1 MSFRRFARPAAG
13 ILALA
18 LAACSDGPTGPTT
31 RGIPRAPS
39 FVVVD
44 GIDGPDLVI
53 SQVYGGGGNTG
64 APVRNDFIELF
75 NRSGT
80 AINASSVSVWY
91 ASSSGTSW
99 ARVATLSGSIAPGGY
114 YLIQLGGGATG
125 VALPTPNATGTTL
138 MSATAGK
145 VLLTTSTFTPPAA
158 ACPTGVDVLDRVGY
172 GSTNCG
178 TTWLGNTATLSNT
191 TAALRVNAGCRWT
204 GNPSADFTD
213 GAPSPRNGAS
223 PTTTCGTTGP
233 VITALDIAP
242 DGGTIAVDATL
253 ALVATASAGAT
264 TVPSAV
270 TWVSRAPTVAIVS
283 PAGTVTGIG
292 AGSAIV
298 VATTPNGVADSV
310 TVVVNAPPP
319 PPPTEV
325 FISQVYGG
333 GGNSGA
339 PFLNDY
345 VELFNR
351 GTTAV
356 DLTGWAVQ
364 ITGATGTAWQVTPL
378 TGTIQP
384 GRYYLVQQAAGA
396 NAAAPALPTP
406 QATGGVAMSSTA
418 GKVVLTRTTTALAI
432 ACPVGGAVVDRV
444 GYGTSS
450 DAAACAT
457 EWGGRTATLS
467 NTTAAFRVNDG
478 CVNTGR
484 GADDFTVLGPNP
496 RNASSARRD
505 CTQPAR
511 PQSAATIQITEL
523 MGDPANAESASWGE
537 WFEVQNTG
545 AAPVDLQG
553 WTIISGG
560 TSQPNH
566 VIAGSVVVPAGGAI
580 VLGRGSDPLRNGGVT
595 LAYNYFTGASTTI
608 WLEDRDF
615 LMIVDGAGARV
626 DSVAWTSLPR
636 GVTKALRPG
645 SPRTPNVDAEPWAF
659 SVGTFGDGDYGSPSA
674 ENTPLGATAPFVS
687 PNRISVSGRL
697 QTDVALPVGFEDQL
711 FATLRAPDNTA
722 ITTTFTWASLT
733 PAVATVDANG
743 VIRALAEG
751 TAVFRVTAADGT
763 GRNYALAMVNALAST
778 SASYGQN
785 AAFGEPVDGTPGD
798 DFIVRRREYITSWN
812 GARGIPNWVAYELN
826 ATQIVAG
833 QDRCDCFT
841 FDPQVEAGGF
851 PRYTTA
857 DYTGAA
863 TTAGF
868 GIDRGHLVRSFDR
881 TAGAADNAQ
890 TYYFSN
896 IIPQASDNNQG
907 PWAAFESFLG
917 DQARF
922 ADRDVYIVAGAS
934 GAQGT
939 VKDEGRITIPEWTW
953 KVALLLPRGQG
964 LSDVRR
970 ASDVVVRAV
979 VMPNRPGIRNNPWES
994 YEVTVDSLEALSGYD
1009 VLSLL
1014 PDPIEIAIESRT
1026 TAPTAVISGSLTG
1039 FEGAPVGFS
1048 GDASTDADGDALS
1061 FAWAFGDGAVGAGRD
1076 VLHTYANDG
1085 TYTVQLVVTDARGL
1099 ADTTTSTITVAN
1111 VAPTVGALERWS
1123 LFTGERYW
1131 TRFAVSDVGTAD
1143 QLTGTVDWGDG
1154 TAPQPVV
1161 LAPPFGTLDHTYGTP
1176 GTYTVIVR
1184 VSDGVATSES
1194 QVVLVV
1200 KPLIVGIEIVDEY
1213 LRWLGDNNQIPAGA
1227 VTELL
1232 SKAERVATL
1241 VRANDRSNARLAVI
1255 ALIEE
1260 LDTRIATG
1268 EVGFW
1273 DGRSMQGLLRRM
1285 QWVLETP

>member
-1 MSFRRFARPAAG
+1 MSFRRSALSAA
-13 ILALA
+13 ACVAVA
-18 LAACSDGPTGPTT
+18 LAACSDAPTGPLA
-31 RGIPRAPS
+31 RSAPRAPS
-39 FVVVD
+39 LVVVD

-64 APVRNDFIELF
+64 APLRNDFIELF
-75 NRSGT
+75 NRSST
-80 AINASSVSVWY
+80 AITASSVSVWY

-99 ARVATLSGSIAPGGY
+99 ARVATLSGSIAAGGY
-114 YLIQLGGGATG
+114 YLIQLGGGAAG
-125 VALPTPNATGTTL
+125 VLLPTPNATGTTL
-138 MSATAGK
+138 MSASSGK
-145 VLLTTSTFTPPAA
+145 VLLTTSTFTPPAT

-172 GSTNCG
+172 GGTNCG
-178 TTWLGNTATLSNT
+178 TTWLGNTATLTNT

-204 GNPSADFTD
+204 GNPSSDFTD

-223 PTTTCGTTGP
+223 ATTTCGSSGP

-242 DGGTIAVDATL
+242 DGGTINVDATL
-253 ALVATASAGAT
+253 SLVASALAGAT
-264 TVPSAV
+264 PVPSSV
-270 TWVSRAPTVAIVS
+270 TWVSRATSVAIVS
-283 PAGTVTGIG
+283 PAGTVTGVG
-292 AGSAIV
+292 AGSAVV

-319 PPPTEV
+319 PPPNEV

-364 ITGATGTAWQVTPL
+364 ITGATGTTWQVTPL
-378 TGTIQP
+378 TGSIEP

-396 NAAAPALPTP
+396 NAAAPPLPSP
-406 QATGGVAMSSTA
+406 QATGTVAMSSTA

-496 RNASSARRD
+496 RNPASTRRD
-505 CTQPAR
+505 CTQPDR
-511 PQSAATIQITEL
+511 PQSAATIEISEL

-537 WFEVQNTG
+537 WFEVRNSG
-545 AAPVDLQG
+545 ATSVDLQG

-566 VIAGSVVVPAGGAI
+566 VIASSVVVPAGGAV
-580 VLGRGSDPLRNGGVT
+580 VLGRGGDPLRNGGVT
-595 LAYNYFTGASTTI
+595 LAYNYFTGSATTI

-615 LMIVDGAGARV
+615 LMLVDGAGARV

-645 SPRTPNVDAEPWAF
+645 ASRTANLDAEPWAF
-659 SVGTFGDGDYGSPSA
+659 STGTFGDGDYGSPGLI
-674 ENTPLGATAPFVS
+674 NDPLGTVAPFVS
-687 PNRISVSGRL
+687 PNRISISGRL
-697 QTDVALPVGFEDQL
+697 QSDATLPVGFEDQL
-711 FATLRAPDNTA
+711 FASLRAPDNTT
-722 ITTTFTWASLT
+722 ITTTFTWSSLT
-733 PAVATVDANG
+733 PAIASVDANG

-763 GRNYALAMVNALAST
+763 ARNYALVMATASSST
-778 SASYGQN
+778 SARYGLN
-785 AAFGEPVDGTPGD
+785 AAFGEPADNTPGD
-798 DFIVRRREYITSWN
+798 DFIVRRREYVTSWN
-812 GARGIPNWVAYELN
+812 GPRGIPNWVAYNLN
-826 ATQIVAG
+826 ATQIVSG

-841 FDPQVEAGGF
+841 FDPAVEAGGF
-851 PRYTTA
+851 TRYTTA
-857 DYTGAA
+857 DYTGAGTA
-863 TTAGF
+863 AGF

-881 TAGAADNAQ
+881 TAGAQDNAL

-907 PWAAFESFLG
+907 PWSAFEIFLG

-922 ADRDVYIVAGAS
+922 ADREVYIVAGAS

-939 VKDEGRITIPEWTW
+939 VKGEGRITIPEWTW
-953 KVALLLPRGQG
+953 KVALLLPSGQG
-964 LSDVRR
+964 LDDVRR

-979 VMPNRPGIRNNPWES
+979 VMPNRPGIRDVPWES

-1026 TAPTAVISGSLTG
+1026 TAPTAEINGALTG
-1039 FEGAPVGFS
+1039 FEGSPVGFS
-1048 GDASTDADGDALS
+1048 GDGSSDADGDALTY
-1061 FAWAFGDGAVGAGRD
+1061 AWAFGDGSAGTGRD
-1076 VLHTYANDG
+1076 VLHTYVNDG
-1085 TYTVQLVVTDARGL
+1085 TYTVQLIVTDARGL
-1099 ADTTTSTITVAN
+1099 ADTATSTITVTN
-1111 VAPTVGALERWS
+1111 VAPLVGPLERWV

-1131 TRFAVSDVGTAD
+1131 TRFALSDVGTAD
-1143 QLTGTVDWGDG
+1143 MLTGTVDWGDG
-1154 TAPQPVV
+1154 AAPQP
-1161 LAPPFGTLDHTYGTP
+1161 LEIALPFGKLDHTYATP
-1176 GTYTVIVR
+1176 GSYTVTVR
-1184 VSDGVATSES
+1184 VTDGVATTES

-1213 LRWLGDNNQIPAGA
+1213 LRWLGDNGQIPDGA
-1227 VTELL
+1227 LTQLL
-1232 SKAERVATL
+1232 AKAERVSAL
-1241 VRANDRSNARLAVI
+1241 VRADDRINGRLAVI

-1260 LDTRIATG
+1260 LDTRIAAG

-1273 DGRSMQGLLRRM
+1273 EGRSMQGLLRRM